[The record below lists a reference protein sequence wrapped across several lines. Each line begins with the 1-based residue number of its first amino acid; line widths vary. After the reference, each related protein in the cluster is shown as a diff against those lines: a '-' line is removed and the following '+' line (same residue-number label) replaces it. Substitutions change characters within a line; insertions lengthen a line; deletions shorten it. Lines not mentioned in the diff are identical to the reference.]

1 MQSTI
6 DNQSI
11 NFSFLKRT
19 LKVSRVTPI
28 DKGGDAVDP
37 SNFSPIARLYS
48 FAQIFEKLVYSQVL
62 TYIEKYDILDK
73 FQFGFRKGR
82 STEQAIVEISENLK
96 KAIDNNLYTCGVF
109 LDFAKAFDTVNHQI
123 LLKKLE
129 TYGIRGIP
137 LKWFTS
143 YLFNRQQ
150 CVSLNSVESSKQ
162 TMKCGI
168 PQGSSLGPLLFL
180 LYINDI
186 SNCSDKLNF
195 RIFADDTNVFA
206 SSPSIR
212 DLEKLINE
220 ELAKIKEWCDLNKL
234 SINIKKTNYMI
245 VKSPK
250 KKSGNINIKLPNKDG
265 NSDIIEKKDHIKY
278 LGVLLDKK
286 LSWKHHIAYVCSRLA
301 RNTGIFSKLRH
312 YMSLAQLK
320 QLYYSLVHPYIS
332 YAILAW
338 GSGVKTQIK
347 QVQTKQNTVIRTIF
361 FATTRGKNTENAFPL
376 MNLIDILTVT
386 SIFKLQALKFVH
398 RWHSKALPNIFENYF
413 QYANDIHSHNARYAS
428 NKNFYKPRT
437 RTNIGKQSVSS
448 IVVDLWQDPP
458 TSLKNL
464 NTFTFPGKVKE
475 FLLKTQSSK

>member
-1 MQSTI
+1 M
-6 DNQSI
+6 
-11 NFSFLKRT
+11 KR
-19 LKVSRVTPI
+19 
-28 DKGGDAVDP
+28 AV
-37 SNFSPIARLYS
+37 
-48 FAQIFEKLVYSQVL
+48 
-62 TYIEKYDILDK
+62 
-73 FQFGFRKGR
+73 
-82 STEQAIVEISENLK
+82 
-96 KAIDNNLYTCGVF
+96 DNNLYTCGVF

-129 TYGIRGIP
+129 AYGIRGIP

-150 CVSLNSVESSKQ
+150 YVSVNSVESSKQ

-168 PQGSSLGPLLFL
+168 PQGSSLGPLLSL

-186 SNCSDKLNF
+186 INCSDQLNF

-212 DLEKLINE
+212 DLEKLMNE

-250 KKSGNINIKLPNKDG
+250 KKPGNTNITLPNNDG
-265 NSDIIEKKDHIKY
+265 NSDIIEKTDHIKY
-278 LGVLLDKK
+278 LGVFLDEK
-286 LSWKHHIAYVCSRLA
+286 LSWKHHIAYVCSRIA
-301 RNTGIFSKLRH
+301 RNTGIFTKLRH

-338 GSGVKTQIK
+338 GSGSKTQIK
-347 QVQTKQNTVIRTIF
+347 KVQTKQNIVIRTIF
-361 FATTRGKNTENAFPL
+361 FATSHGKNTESALPL
-376 MNLIDILTVT
+376 LNLLDILSVT
-386 SIFKLQALKFVH
+386 SILRCKHLNLHIDGIIKHYQTSLTTI
-398 RWHSKALPNIFENYF
+398 SSMLMIF
-413 QYANDIHSHNARYAS
+413 
-428 NKNFYKPRT
+428 T
-437 RTNIGKQSVSS
+437 RTKIGKQSVSS
-448 IVVDLWQDPP
+448 IVVDLWQDLS

-464 NTFTFPGKVKE
+464 NTFTFPGKVKQS
-475 FLLKTQSSK
+475 LLKTQFSNLPI

>member
-1 MQSTI
+1 M
-6 DNQSI
+6 
-11 NFSFLKRT
+11 
-19 LKVSRVTPI
+19 
-28 DKGGDAVDP
+28 
-37 SNFSPIARLYS
+37 
-48 FAQIFEKLVYSQVL
+48 
-62 TYIEKYDILDK
+62 
-73 FQFGFRKGR
+73 
-82 STEQAIVEISENLK
+82 
-96 KAIDNNLYTCGVF
+96 
-109 LDFAKAFDTVNHQI
+109 I
-123 LLKKLE
+123 LL
-129 TYGIRGIP
+129 P
-137 LKWFTS
+137 
-143 YLFNRQQ
+143 N
-150 CVSLNSVESSKQ
+150 VVESSKQ
-162 TMKCGI
+162 TIKCGI

-278 LGVLLDKK
+278 LGVLLDEK

-347 QVQTKQNTVIRTIF
+347 KYKQN
-361 FATTRGKNTENAFPL
+361 
-376 MNLIDILTVT
+376 
-386 SIFKLQALKFVH
+386 
-398 RWHSKALPNIFENYF
+398 
-413 QYANDIHSHNARYAS
+413 
-428 NKNFYKPRT
+428 
-437 RTNIGKQSVSS
+437 
-448 IVVDLWQDPP
+448 
-458 TSLKNL
+458 
-464 NTFTFPGKVKE
+464 
-475 FLLKTQSSK
+475 KTQ